1 MRELIPLPAGMLE
14 ALRGAYAAP
23 PRAYHHFGHVEAVL
37 RHFDQVADGPG
48 WARPRE
54 AWLAVLYHDAV
65 YVPGR
70 RDNEARSATLAMEE
84 IARWLPHESI
94 GLPHVAHLIAL
105 TARHGTL
112 APDALGG
119 GPDGEDARNFLDCDM
134 AILGAAPADF
144 DAYDRAV
151 AAEYRGTV
159 PAWLYRMNRQRFLR
173 GLLGRERIF
182 LGDFFHARLDAAARA
197 NLRRVLGAG
206 G

>member
-1 MRELIPLPAGMLE
+1 MRELIDLPGGMLE
-14 ALRGAYAAP
+14 ALRRAYASP

-37 RHFDQVADGPG
+37 RHFDEVADGPG
-48 WARPRE
+48 WVRPRE

-65 YVPGR
+65 YIPGR
-70 RDNEARSATLAMEE
+70 RDNEARSAAFAVEE
-84 IARWLPHESI
+84 IARWLPDAGI
-94 GLPHVAHLIAL
+94 DQAYVARLVGL

-112 APDALGG
+112 APDALGP
-119 GPDGEDARNFLDCDM
+119 GPDGEDVRNFLDCDM

-144 DAYDRAV
+144 DAYDRAI

-159 PAWLYRMNRQRFLR
+159 PAWLYRINRRRFLR

-197 NLRRVLGAG
+197 NLRRALGLPG
-206 G
+206 